1 MHFIWCC
8 LISLLLRN
16 DTNTL
21 VLPDL
26 GKLRQVRI
34 LHDNSGSTPSWFL
47 EKVRDYTCVEFI
59 IYSRGHFSE
68 EAESCAETRNAF
80 CTFNSQ
86 FTLWDVPAGN
96 RGSCIHHLRLDIC
109 FDEYNYHDSMQG
121 RLIEGMGDCLDSSQ
135 ATWISLVN
143 QSHGHRYSKMDET
156 WFVQETRIWL
166 KRTRRKI
173 PSSNSVRTFSMDQSV
188 S

>member
-1 MHFIWCC
+1 MTTIYLLCPCGIGHAFYMTF

-47 EKVRDYTCVEFI
+47 EKVRDTFYLCMEFI
-59 IYSRGHFSE
+59 LYSGDYISE
-68 EAESCAETRNAF
+68 EAESCVETRNAC

-86 FTLWDVPAGN
+86 FT
-96 RGSCIHHLRLDIC
+96 
-109 FDEYNYHDSMQG
+109 Q
-121 RLIEGMGDCLDSSQ
+121 
-135 ATWISLVN
+135 
-143 QSHGHRYSKMDET
+143 
-156 WFVQETRIWL
+156 
-166 KRTRRKI
+166 
-173 PSSNSVRTFSMDQSV
+173 
-188 S
+188 